1 MKQTD
6 LTCAAFSA
14 ALASLAPSPGGGG
27 AAALCGSL
35 ACALGRMVSAL
46 SENKKSCAEH
56 REEIAAIA
64 NRLEALRLDLLA
76 LVDEDEAGFL
86 PLSAAWGMD
95 KSDPNREEAI
105 EAALNAAC
113 EAPEKMMEALCEGAE
128 LLSDLAPICSPIM
141 ISDAGAG
148 AAVCAGALR
157 AAALNVY
164 VNAGLMKQRDR
175 AGELVRRTDA
185 LLESALLADETFRFV
200 QQKLKKD

>member
-6 LTCAAFSA
+6 LTCTAFSA
-14 ALASLAPSPGGGG
+14 ALASSAPSPGGGG

-46 SENKKSCAEH
+46 SENKKSCEKH
-56 REEIAAIA
+56 KEEIAAIS
-64 NRLEALRLDLLA
+64 NRLETLRLELLG

-95 KSDPNREEAI
+95 KANPNREGAI

-113 EAPEKMMEALCEGAE
+113 AAPLKMMEALCEEAG
-128 LLSDLAPICSPIM
+128 LLGDLAPVCSPIM

-148 AAVCAGALR
+148 AALCAGALR

-175 AGELVRRTDA
+175 AEELVRRADG

-200 QQKLKKD
+200 QIKLKKD